1 MWMGNVCLILVEGM
15 VVRAFVINFNRFMM
29 LPYSEKI
36 VNQARKTRGYLHKKS
51 SGLLSIWQKR
61 YFIII
66 DETLAYYPDETLE

>member
-1 MWMGNVCLILVEGM
+1 
-15 VVRAFVINFNRFMM
+15 MM